1 MRTDRRT
8 FVRTAAAAAAGIL
21 IAPGSKTYSSPI
33 PKERGKSVFGLKTK
47 PMDII
52 RVGFIGIGA
61 RGAGHVAHALVIE
74 GVEVKAICDLLPDR
88 IEYVTKLCRD
98 AGRPEPDTYGKNDYD
113 YRNMLERNDI
123 DIVYIS
129 TPWRWHVP
137 MCVDTMN
144 SGKHAF
150 VEVPAATTLEDSWKL
165 VDTAEKTQKNCMM
178 LENTCYGREEL
189 MVLNMCRQGIFGELT
204 HGEGAYIHDLRDQML
219 ETRWEGPWRVPY
231 HAKHNGNLYPTHGLG
246 PIAQYMNINRG
257 DKFDYLTSLSSPALG
272 MAKYA
277 KENLPPD
284 NKYNQM
290 KFICGDMNTSLI
302 KTAKGRSIMIQHD
315 TTSPRP
321 YSRINLISGTNGT
334 FRGYPGRVAI
344 TGRGE
349 GTHEWQDIEQCYRD
363 FEHPLWSRMAAEA
376 AKYGGHGGMD
386 FIMNWR
392 VMYCL
397 RNGEPLDQDVY
408 DAAAWSAVFP
418 LSEKSVADR
427 SNSVDYP
434 DFTRGRWKTNE
445 PLGIIK

>member
-1 MRTDRRT
+1 MKTTRRT

-21 IAPGSKTYSSPI
+21 IAPGNEIYSAPVA
-33 PKERGKSVFGLKTK
+33 KRRNKSVFGLTVE
-47 PMDII
+47 PMETI
-52 RVGFIGIGA
+52 RVGFIGIGG
-61 RGAGHVAHALVIE
+61 RGTGHVAHALVMD

-88 IEYVTKLCRD
+88 IDYVKKLCLN
-98 AGRPEPDTYGKNDYD
+98 AGKPEPDTYGKDDYD

-150 VEVPAATTLEDSWKL
+150 VEVPAATTLEDCWKL

-204 HGEGAYIHDLRDQML
+204 HGEGAYIHDLRDQMSAASG
-219 ETRWEGPWRVPY
+219 EGPWRVPY
-231 HAKHNGNLYPTHGLG
+231 HAKYNANLYPTHGLG

-257 DKFDYLTSLSSPALG
+257 DKFDYLTSMSSPALG
-272 MAKYA
+272 RAQYA
-277 KENLPPD
+277 REHLPAD
-284 NKYNQM
+284 HKYNQM

-344 TGRGE
+344 TGREE
-349 GTHEWQDIEQCYRD
+349 GTHQWQNIEACYRD
-363 FEHPLWSRMAAEA
+363 FDHPLWKRMSADA
-376 AKYGGHGGMD
+376 AKHGGHGGMD

-418 LSEKSVADR
+418 LSEKSVARR

-434 DFTRGRWKTNE
+434 DFTRGMWKTNE
-445 PLGIIK
+445 PLAIIK